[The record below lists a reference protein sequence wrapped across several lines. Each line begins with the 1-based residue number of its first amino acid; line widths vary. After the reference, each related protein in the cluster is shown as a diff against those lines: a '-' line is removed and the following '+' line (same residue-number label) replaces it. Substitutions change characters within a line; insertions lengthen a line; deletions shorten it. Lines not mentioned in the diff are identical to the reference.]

1 MNKFVIDNRVYHTQ
15 GKLCQVSIL
24 GELEHTIE
32 NIHEAYEP
40 GTIVLGYTD
49 WNDDLDIA
57 YRKGLHLAPP
67 VRLVFGQFDTLV
79 GCSFTSL
86 SRKRAETFL
95 DDFCERTGIVVTA
108 PSDELAKFASPYAV
122 EIAEHWKTMLRIGKQ
137 IGLTAEQTFGHAL
150 YFVHL
155 TRYEGEPDIDAFRKS
170 FERYGSHNAKADWRK
185 VEPMVR
191 EILRAKKMG

>member
-1 MNKFVIDNRVYHTQ
+1 
-15 GKLCQVSIL
+15 
-24 GELEHTIE
+24 
-32 NIHEAYEP
+32 
-40 GTIVLGYTD
+40 
-49 WNDDLDIA
+49 
-57 YRKGLHLAPP
+57 
-67 VRLVFGQFDTLV
+67 
-79 GCSFTSL
+79 
-86 SRKRAETFL
+86 
-95 DDFCERTGIVVTA
+95 
-108 PSDELAKFASPYAV
+108 
-122 EIAEHWKTMLRIGKQ
+122 MLRIGKQ